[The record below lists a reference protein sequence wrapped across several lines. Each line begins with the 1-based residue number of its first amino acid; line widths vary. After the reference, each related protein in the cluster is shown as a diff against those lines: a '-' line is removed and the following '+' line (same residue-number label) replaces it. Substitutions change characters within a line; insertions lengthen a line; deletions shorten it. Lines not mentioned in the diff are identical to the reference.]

1 MFIQLFFYALIF
13 LLSVNHSAN
22 QHSCISSHKGFMFGT
37 LFLCAFT
44 RGLLPLIMV
53 YTFSRAVIS
62 KLSTQASFLTSD
74 FLDQISREE
83 NEPVL
88 QAVVRTFWDVGL
100 AKKTILKT
108 LTHHLTKELS
118 MMCITSILQAAIIT
132 LILIQVGTTRFV
144 LDTFSISL
152 DGVLERLTVRLDLLS
167 YLALVLTTGIVYS
180 FFIHETT
187 VNHLIAGA
195 IALEDHANTFSVEPS
210 KELTVSAKNTVN
222 NYDNSWRYAEVFI
235 LLSVYI
241 YTLILVLFAV
251 AGLPLSCIITASMNP
266 EQIHWIAFVTVFT
279 AGHFLSTFV
288 WPSAYYC
295 VLVVR
300 AIGILLQALLLMA
313 LYIVQPPF
321 LGYHQ
326 QILFAIT
333 PAAYFFWYFWLKV
346 RYENSVRSAKPKG
359 WKQQHQRNMAMYICL
374 MAQLVVAI
382 AVSIYSEYSI
392 LSLN

>member
-1 MFIQLFFYALIF
+1 MSCLAVPIPPLCAILKYLDQNFLSFSMAIQLCSYALIF

-22 QHSCISSHKGFMFGT
+22 QHSCISSHKGFMFGA
-37 LFLCAFT
+37 LFLCTLT

-62 KLSTQASFLTSD
+62 KQGTQASFLTFD
-74 FLDQISREE
+74 FLHQISREE

-88 QAVVRTFWDVGL
+88 QAVVDRFWDVGL
-100 AKKTILKT
+100 TKKTIPKT
-108 LTHHLTKELS
+108 LTQYLAKELS
-118 MMCITSILQAAIIT
+118 MMCITSILKAAFIT
-132 LILIQVGTTRFV
+132 PILVQVGTTRFV
-144 LDTFSISL
+144 LDAFSISL
-152 DGVLERLTVRLDLLS
+152 SGVLERLIVRLDVLS

-180 FFIHETT
+180 FFTHEAT

-195 IALEDHANTFSVEPS
+195 IALEDHANTFGVQPS

-266 EQIHWIAFVTVFT
+266 EQIHWIVFVIVFT
-279 AGHFLSTFV
+279 AGHILSTFV

-295 VLVVR
+295 VVVVWT
-300 AIGILLQALLLMA
+300 IGILLQVLFLVA
-313 LYIVQPPF
+313 LYMCLERLIVS
-321 LGYHQ
+321 
-326 QILFAIT
+326 
-333 PAAYFFWYFWLKV
+333 K
-346 RYENSVRSAKPKG
+346 
-359 WKQQHQRNMAMYICL
+359 YICTYL
-374 MAQLVVAI
+374 CIDVMGTMYAYNLH
-382 AVSIYSEYSI
+382 
-392 LSLN
+392 